1 MSQDARATEPTNWPA
16 GINPA
21 ARLEGVFK
29 PLLRRFFSK
38 ENAIL
43 CAAVAFLV
51 WCLVRSTWFAPLMSF
66 GAPAIVADDPV
77 FDFQTLPTGDSLTH
91 AFQIRNA
98 GWRDLEI
105 SQVIST
111 CGCAVPELT
120 EKVIRP
126 GQSVPVE
133 VKLSLKA
140 LRGPVEKAV
149 VVASNDPARPNLVL
163 TIRGVARS
171 EITVKPLVV
180 DFGKVAPGEPLTGLV
195 EFEANGSGPFTL
207 QEVVCDS
214 PLVEVKRET
223 LKEGQA
229 YRLRLRTTGK
239 LPEGSWRA
247 SLRVRTDHAKESEI
261 VVPLLAQ
268 VEAKPATVSGE

>member
-1 MSQDARATEPTNWPA
+1 MSQQEPARPPA

-21 ARLEGVFK
+21 A
-29 PLLRRFFSK
+29 RRFFSK

-43 CAAVAFLV
+43 CATVAFFL

-105 SQVIST
+105 SKVIST
-111 CGCAVPELT
+111 CGCTVPEVA

-133 VKLSLKA
+133 VKLSLKGF
-140 LRGPVEKAV
+140 RGPVEKAV
-149 VVASNDPARPNLVL
+149 VVASNDPSRPNLVL

-171 EITVKPLVV
+171 EITVMPLVV
-180 DFGKVAPGEPLTGLV
+180 DFGKAAPGQPLAGLV
-195 EFEANGSGPFTL
+195 EFESNGSGPFTL

-214 PLVEVKRET
+214 PLVVVKRET

-239 LPEGSWRA
+239 LPQGSWRA

-268 VEAKPATVSGE
+268 VEADPATDSGE